1 MELTLKVLIDISDRA
16 AALAQMFIEGKAQRS
31 APAPTPPAPTPPET
45 PEAPEVPATP
55 VTPVE
60 PENAE
65 TPAETPAE
73 DAATPTAQPDD
84 SAAENAERA
93 KGIVKALRKRLMG
106 DDYEDRKGDAAV
118 DTLNRAI
125 TRRVKQIAV
134 SLGADKPSELPNAE
148 AVDRFAAMCAAI
160 RVEDGK
166 LTEDAP
172 F

>member
-16 AALAQMFIEGKAQRS
+16 AALAQMFIEGKAQTS
-31 APAPTPPAPTPPET
+31 APAPTLPEVPATPATPET
-45 PEAPEVPATP
+45 PEAPE
-55 VTPVE
+55 
-60 PENAE
+60 
-65 TPAETPAE
+65 TPAE
-73 DAATPTAQPDD
+73 DTAAPTAQPDD
-84 SAAENAERA
+84 SAAGSAERA

-134 SLGADKPSELPNAE
+134 SLGADKPSELPDAE
-148 AVDRFAAMCAAI
+148 TVERFAAMCAAI

-166 LTEDAP
+166 LMEDAP